1 MRAGAIYALLAYSLW
16 GVSPIFWRELVHIS
30 PVYILAQR
38 VIWAG
43 VFFGG
48 LLLIRQRWSELGPAL
63 RSRSALIL
71 LLAAL
76 LLATNWFIYLYAV
89 YTNRV
94 LDASLGYFIN
104 PLINVLLGM
113 VFLGER
119 LHKAQWLA
127 VGLAVLGVGL
137 LAAETSGS
145 PWISLSLAFSF
156 GIYGLLRKTV
166 RHDALL
172 GSNLEMIFMLPLAL
186 PILFLPA
193 TFGAAPPALTSWDR
207 LLLIGTGLQTALP
220 LLWFSNAARR
230 LPLSTLGFF
239 QYLAPSLQFLVAVFL
254 FREPFGAAQLRCFVL
269 IWIALGIMTIDAE
282 VRRRRR
288 KPVPIQ
294 A

>member
-1 MRAGAIYALLAYSLW
+1 MRSGAIYALLAYGLW
-16 GVSPIFWRELVHIS
+16 GGSPIFWRELTHLS

-43 VFFGG
+43 IFFAG
-48 LLLIRQRWSELGPAL
+48 LLLIRRRWSELSAAIK
-63 RSRSALIL
+63 SRSALIL
-71 LLAAL
+71 LLAAT

-104 PLINVLLGM
+104 PLINVVLGV

-119 LHKAQWLA
+119 LYRAQWLA
-127 VGLAVLGVGL
+127 VALATIGVGL
-137 LAAETSGS
+137 LAVETSGS

-172 GSNLEMIFMLPLAL
+172 GSNLEMLFMLPFAL
-186 PILFLPA
+186 PILFMPA
-193 TFGAAPPALTSWDR
+193 AFNAAPSPLAGWDR
-207 LLLIGTGLQTALP
+207 VLLVCTGLQTALP

-239 QYLAPSLQFLVAVFL
+239 QYLAPSIQFLMAVFL
-254 FREPFGAAQLRCFVL
+254 FKEPFGATQLRSFVI
-269 IWIALGIMTIDAE
+269 IWLALGIMTIDAE
-282 VRRRRR
+282 FRRRRR
-288 KPVPIQ
+288 KPVPLQ
-294 A
+294 T